1 MPKRELSSYQRQTL
15 MISLLSEKEY
25 LCEELQKKLSCTR
38 ATIYNILKTLKAKG
52 YDIKTKKLG
61 KKSLFYLQAYN
72 FEPLTADYIRKYII
86 INRLQKSPIP
96 DKKLKKNFTIYA
108 QSESQNMSVF
118 DLLKNKTFIDCK
130 QTKFYELLN
139 ELIANNEIAKTPNN
153 YYYATG
159 KNCAINM
166 ELSAD
171 EAYDLYY
178 DLTSLNPGTAGYEAL
193 QQLLNSLKSY
203 NDFFD
208 GFDFQH
214 YEDNYIVYGNIP
226 KQLKDVSNFINK
238 LPPEYKSYRL
248 MLKFLNRHK
257 KEIKFTLALGL
268 IVYNIEKDKIYL
280 IGETDNSKDTIVNAD
295 TIQEINATNI
305 PCSTFF
311 SEKYTKLF
319 EEMISISIKEPIHI
333 SVDVAIIGNTLNK
346 FRVIHSQRP
355 TSLLTIHDTFF
366 TYEDNIRG
374 LSDFM
379 PFLRSLGRSLLR
391 ASPSLLAE
399 KLTNSVEHTLFRY
412 QETMNYD
419 I

>member
-1 MPKRELSSYQRQTL
+1 MSKKILSSFQRQTL
-15 MISLLSEKEY
+15 MISLLSEGEY
-25 LCEELQKKLSCTR
+25 SCEELQHKLSCKR
-38 ATIYNILKTLKAKG
+38 ATIYNILNTLKAKG
-52 YDIKTKKLG
+52 YDIQTKQTG
-61 KKSLFYLQAYN
+61 KKSLFYLLSSN
-72 FEPLTADYIRKYII
+72 FEPLTADHIRKYII

-96 DKKLKKNFTIYA
+96 NKKLKENFTIYA
-108 QSESQNMSVF
+108 QSECQNLSIF

-130 QTKFYELLN
+130 QTKFYKLLN

-153 YYYATG
+153 YYYPTG

-214 YEDNYIVYGNIP
+214 YENNYIVYGNTP
-226 KQLKDVSNFINK
+226 KQLQDVNNFINK
-238 LPPEYKSYRL
+238 LPPEYKSHRL
-248 MLKFLNRHK
+248 MLKFLNRRK

-280 IGETDNSKDTIVNAD
+280 IGETDNSKDTIINAD
-295 TIQEINATNI
+295 TIQEITATNI

-319 EEMISISIKEPIHI
+319 EEMISISIEEPIHI

-346 FRVIHSQRP
+346 FRVIHAQRP
-355 TSLLTIHDTFF
+355 TSLLTLHDTFF
-366 TYEDNIRG
+366 TYEDDIRG
-374 LSDFM
+374 RSDFM
-379 PFLRSLGRSLLR
+379 PFLRSLGRALLR
-391 ASPSLLAE
+391 VSPTSLE
-399 KLTNSVEHTLFRY
+399 QELTNSVEYTLFRY
-412 QETMNYD
+412 QEAMNYD